1 MDKSKRKL
9 DVLLKQNAKNITIFE
24 SSTNKKQNT
33 ETQDHLNKVCSE
45 PSKKK
50 RKCNTGQNVYTLT
63 ETNNLITDNDKETNE
78 SLKTRVHSNNS
89 VLVAKHYNSLANED
103 SCNRNRSRILYMRN
117 FNNWIKGMLLGEYTD
132 KIKEHKVYGSP
143 LKVLDMCCGKGG
155 DLFKW
160 EKVKASHVIC
170 ADLAEIS
177 IEQCQQRYKD
187 LVKSS
192 ANKRDPTPLFTAE
205 FITADC
211 TKVHL
216 RTKFK
221 DPSIQ
226 FDFVSCQFAFH
237 YCFETLQQAE
247 CMMKNASECLKPGGY
262 FVGTI
267 PNAYDLV
274 SRWQKCDGNSFGND
288 IYNIEFC
295 CDKAKPPLFGA
306 KYHFQLESLVNC
318 PEFLV
323 YLPVLSKLAKKFGL
337 ELVMFKRFDE
347 YYESMK
353 NKGEFLL
360 SRMQAL
366 ETYPPQHG
374 TRLVGKSEDYQH
386 VKQHARNVSHRHKI
400 GTLSQSDWDIITL
413 YAVFA
418 FKKMKTA
425 WNSKGKPEY
434 VKL

>member
-1 MDKSKRKL
+1 MNKVKHKQDA
-9 DVLLKQNAKNITIFE
+9 LLPEHNVKNTLLEANTEI
-24 SSTNKKQNT
+24 SSKKQVD
-33 ETQDHLNKVCSE
+33 ETQDEVCVE
-45 PSKKK
+45 LDKK
-50 RKCNTGQNVYTLT
+50 RRKYDTGQNHN
-63 ETNNLITDNDKETNE
+63 ETTNLVTDNDKETNE
-78 SLKTRVHSNNS
+78 SLKARVHSNNS

-117 FNNWIKGMLLGEYTD
+117 FNNWIKSMLISEYTD

-143 LKVLDMCCGKGG
+143 IKVLDMCCGKGG
-155 DLFKW
+155 DLLKW
-160 EKVKASHVIC
+160 EKTKVSHVIC

-177 IEQCQQRYKD
+177 IEQCQHRYKD
-187 LVKSS
+187 LLKSS

-216 RTKFK
+216 RTRFK

-226 FDFVSCQFAFH
+226 LDFVSCQFAFH
-237 YCFETLQQAE
+237 YCFETLQEAE

-262 FVGTI
+262 FIGTI

-288 IYNIEFC
+288 IYNIEFF
-295 CDKAKPPLFGA
+295 CDKKKPPLFGA

-323 YLPVLSKLAKKFGL
+323 YLPLFRKLGKKFGL

-347 YYESMK
+347 YYETMK
-353 NKGEFLL
+353 NKGRFLL
-360 SRMQAL
+360 NKMHAL
-366 ETYPPQHG
+366 ETYPPQQG
-374 TRLVGKSEDYQH
+374 TKLIGKTDRDYQH
-386 VKQHARNVSHRHKI
+386 VKQHMRNVSDRHKI
-400 GTLSQSDWDIITL
+400 GTLSQLDWDIITL
-413 YAVFA
+413 YAVFV
-418 FKKMKTA
+418 FQKMKTV